1 MVKWKSRKLGDILLF
16 ANGFVFIVF
25 INLLVAEDFFRLDLT
40 EEKRYSVKA
49 ETLQILKNL
58 EDEIHVE
65 VFLEGKLNASFQRF
79 QKAILE
85 TLEEFRIYSKNKIT
99 YSVSDPTVA
108 MSEKARNEFMADL
121 AARGIQP
128 TNIIDTRDGQREE
141 KIIFPGVIISYEG
154 LETGVMLLKGNKAG
168 TPEQEINQSIE
179 GIEYEIISAVY
190 NLVNTDRKQ
199 IGFVTGHG
207 ELDSLQS
214 FSLRS
219 ELQSVYDVYDVTLS
233 VKHQINQLDRF
244 DALILAKPSKSF
256 SEPDKYVLDQYVMQG
271 GKILFLI
278 DKVDASMD
286 SASRDDYFAGP
297 NTLNLDDQFFKY
309 GVRINPDLVQDR
321 RSGMYPV
328 ITGEVGGRPRM
339 QLIEWPFF
347 PLIGQFAN
355 HPITRNLDAV
365 LTRFCNSIDTVKA
378 EGVKKTT
385 LLMTSPYAR
394 KISTPV
400 HINVNELRKNLRD
413 EDYST
418 RYIPIGILLE
428 GKFTS
433 LYKNRFPPAGYE
445 SFKVVDESIPTKL
458 VIIADGDIARND
470 VNPRSRQPQPL
481 GFDPMTNTTYANRD
495 FLLNTLAYLTNENGL
510 IQARNKEVKI
520 RPLDK
525 AKLKQGRVKWQ
536 VLNLVAPLVL
546 LIGYGVL
553 RSYLR
558 KRRFAKF

>member
-1 MVKWKSRKLGDILLF
+1 MVTWKSRKLGDLLLF
-16 ANGFVFIVF
+16 GNGFIFIVLV
-25 INLLVAEDFFRLDLT
+25 NLLVAEDFFRLDLT

-58 EDEIHVE
+58 EDDIHVE

-99 YSVSDPTVA
+99 YSVSNPTAA
-108 MSEKARNEFMADL
+108 MGEKARNEFMADL

-141 KIIFPGVIISYEG
+141 KIIFPGVIISAEG
-154 LETGVMLLKGNKAG
+154 LESGVMLLKGNKAG

-190 NLVNTDRKQ
+190 NLINTDRKQ

-207 ELDSLQS
+207 ELDSLHS

-219 ELQSVYDVYDVTLS
+219 ELQAVYDVDDVKLS
-233 VKHQINQLDRF
+233 AINQLTRF
-244 DALILAKPSKSF
+244 DALIIAKPSRSF

-271 GKILFLI
+271 GKILFLV

-286 SASRDDYFAGP
+286 SAARDDYFAGP
-297 NTLNLDDQFFKY
+297 NNLNLDDQFFKY
-309 GVRINPDLVQDR
+309 GARVNPDLVQDR

-328 ITGEVGGRPRM
+328 ITGEVGGKPRM

-378 EGVKKTT
+378 EGVKKTP

-418 RYIPIGILLE
+418 RYIPVGILLE

-433 LYKNRFPPAGYE
+433 LYKNRFPPVGFE
-445 SFKVVDESIPTKL
+445 SSKIIEESNPTKL
-458 VIIADGDIARND
+458 VIIADGDVARND
-470 VNPRSRQPQPL
+470 VNPRSNQPQPL
-481 GFDPMTNTTYANRD
+481 GFDPMTNTTFANRD

-525 AKLKQGRVKWQ
+525 AKIKQGRVSWQ
-536 VLNLVAPLVL
+536 VVNLVAPLVL
-546 LIGYGVL
+546 LIGYGLV
-553 RSYLR
+553 RFYLR
-558 KRRFAKF
+558 KQRFANF

>member
-1 MVKWKSRKLGDILLF
+1 MVAWKSKKLGDILTF
-16 ANGFVFIVF
+16 ANGFVLIIL
-25 INLLVAEDFFRLDLT
+25 INLLVGFKFYRIDLT
-40 EEKRYSVKA
+40 EEKRYSVKP
-49 ETLQILKNL
+49 ETQAILENL

-65 VFLEGKLNASFQRF
+65 IFLEGKLNASFQRF

-99 YSVSDPTVA
+99 YSVSDPA
-108 MSEKARNEFMADL
+108 LAKSESARNEFMADL
-121 AARGIQP
+121 ARRGIQP

-141 KIIFPGVIISYEG
+141 KIVFPGVIISYEG
-154 LETGVMLLKGNKAG
+154 VEKGIMLLKGNKAG

-179 GIEYEIISAVY
+179 GIEYEIISTIFSLI
-190 NLVNTDRKQ
+190 NEDRKQ
-199 IGFVTGHG
+199 IAFVSGHG

-219 ELQSVYDVYDVTLS
+219 ELSEVYDVFDTKLS
-233 VKHQINQLDRF
+233 SQNDLNRF
-244 DALILAKPSKSF
+244 DVLIVAKPTESF
-256 SEPDKYVLDQYVMQG
+256 SEPDKYLLDQYLMQG
-271 GKILFLI
+271 GKILFLL

-286 SASRDDYFAGP
+286 SAARDDYFAGP
-297 NTLNLDDQFFKY
+297 NNLSLDDQLFKY

-347 PLIGQFAN
+347 PLLGEFAN
-355 HPITRNLDAV
+355 HPITKNLDAI

-378 EGVKKTT
+378 AGIQKTP
-385 LLMTSPYAR
+385 LLMSSPYSR
-394 KISTPV
+394 KIATPV

-413 EDYST
+413 SDYST
-418 RYIPIGILLE
+418 RFIPIGIILE

-433 LYKNRFPPAGYE
+433 LYKNRFPPSGQE
-445 SFKVVDESIPTKL
+445 SSKIIEESVPTKI
-458 VIIADGDIARND
+458 VIVADGDIARND
-470 VNPRSRQPQPL
+470 VNPRNNQPQPL
-481 GFDPMTNTTYANRD
+481 GFDPMTKTTFANKD
-495 FLLNTLAYLTNENGL
+495 FLLNSVAYLTEEKGL
-510 IQARNKEVKI
+510 IQVRNKEVKI

-525 AKLKQGRVKWQ
+525 VKLKEGRVKWQ
-536 VLNLVAPLVL
+536 VLNIAAPLIL
-546 LIGYGVL
+546 LIGYGIF
-553 RSYLR
+553 RFYLR

>member
-1 MVKWKSRKLGDILLF
+1 MVTWKSRKLGDLLLF
-16 ANGFVFIVF
+16 GNGFIFIVLV
-25 INLLVAEDFFRLDLT
+25 NLLVAEDFFRLDLT

-58 EDEIHVE
+58 EDDIHVE

-99 YSVSDPTVA
+99 YSVSNPTAA
-108 MSEKARNEFMADL
+108 MGEKARNEFMADL

-141 KIIFPGVIISYEG
+141 KIIFPGVIISAEG
-154 LETGVMLLKGNKAG
+154 LESGVMLLKGNKAG

-190 NLVNTDRKQ
+190 NLINTDRKQ

-207 ELDSLQS
+207 ELDSLHS

-219 ELQSVYDVYDVTLS
+219 ELQAVYDVDDVKLS
-233 VKHQINQLDRF
+233 AINQLTRF
-244 DALILAKPSKSF
+244 DALIVAKPSRSF

-271 GKILFLI
+271 GKILFLV

-286 SASRDDYFAGP
+286 SAARDDYFAGP
-297 NTLNLDDQFFKY
+297 NNLNLDDQFFKY
-309 GVRINPDLVQDR
+309 GARVNPDLVQDR

-328 ITGEVGGRPRM
+328 ITGEVGGKPRM

-378 EGVKKTT
+378 EGVKKTP

-418 RYIPIGILLE
+418 RYIPVGILLE

-433 LYKNRFPPAGYE
+433 LYKNRFPPVGFE
-445 SFKVVDESIPTKL
+445 SSKIIEESNPTKL
-458 VIIADGDIARND
+458 VIIADGDVARND
-470 VNPRSRQPQPL
+470 VNPRSNQPQPL
-481 GFDPMTNTTYANRD
+481 GFDPMTNTTFANRD

-525 AKLKQGRVKWQ
+525 AKIKQGRVSWQ
-536 VLNLVAPLVL
+536 VVNLVAPLVL
-546 LIGYGVL
+546 LIGYGLV
-553 RSYLR
+553 RFYLR
-558 KRRFAKF
+558 KQRFANF